1 MKKNSINFRRYIIYA
16 IFILLFFLLM
26 GLSARVNELNQLTDQ
41 YEMMKTEV
49 IALRSTNNNLET
61 RIAYATSVAA
71 VDEYARERGY
81 MVKPGEILVVPIS
94 PNIETPIVAETPELK
109 TEEYPNWKIWY
120 QLFFS
125 DSK

>member
-1 MKKNSINFRRYIIYA
+1 
-16 IFILLFFLLM
+16 M

-94 PNIETPIVAETPELK
+94 PNIETPIVAETPELD
-109 TEEYPNWKIWY
+109 T
-120 QLFFS
+120 
-125 DSK
+125 